1 MPYATKQP
9 PEHKT
14 SADELLPSSGTMHGT
29 THGTGK
35 VRRLQA
41 TSNWV
46 AVAHRKPA
54 SSGHYLVL
62 LRGKR
67 HRLMEYE
74 AENLGFSPK
83 SLNLVVTHWMP
94 LPELP
99 AQ

>member
-1 MPYATKQP
+1 MPYATQQP
-9 PEHKT
+9 PGHKT
-14 SADELLPSSGTMHGT
+14 ADKPVPSSSTAPVN
-29 THGTGK
+29 GK
-35 VRRLQA
+35 VRRLQP

-46 AVAHRKPA
+46 AVNNRKPA

>member
-1 MPYATKQP
+1 MPYATKQTPGHRTTTDTP
-9 PEHKT
+9 PQ
-14 SADELLPSSGTMHGT
+14 PSSTASGTD
-29 THGTGK
+29 K
-35 VRRLQA
+35 VRRLQR
-41 TSNWV
+41 TSNWI
-46 AVAHRKPA
+46 AVANRKPA
-54 SSGHYLVL
+54 SSGYYLVL

-74 AENLGFSPK
+74 SENLGFSPR

>member
-14 SADELLPSSGTMHGT
+14 SEDKLLPSSGTA
-29 THGTGK
+29 HGTGT
-35 VRRLQA
+35 VRRLQR
-41 TSNWV
+41 TSNWI
-46 AVAHRKPA
+46 AVANRKPA

-94 LPELP
+94 LPDLP